1 VTDYRIVPAG
11 DAAVTVEFDA
21 KIAPAVNARA
31 IAVAR
36 SIDDAQVS
44 GVRDIVPAFRAVTVF
59 FDPLRVDRQALFAQ
73 LELEAARSA
82 SSPAISVPLHRVP
95 VCYDAEFGP
104 DLEDVAAFAHLSR
117 RDVVSL
123 HAARTYRVY
132 MLGFL
137 PGFAYLGLVDERIA
151 APRRLSPRTHVAAG
165 SVGIAGRQ
173 TGIYP
178 MASPGGWQLIGRT
191 PLCPF
196 DPALDNP
203 FLLRAG
209 DAVEFYEIDRDSFDR
224 LSEGG

>member
-21 KIAPAVNARA
+21 KIDPVINARA
-31 IAVAR
+31 LAFAR
-36 SIDDAQVS
+36 SMDDAHVP
-44 GVRDIVPAFRAVTVF
+44 GVRDIVSGFRAVTVF
-59 FDPLRVDRQALFAQ
+59 FDPLRVDRQALSTR
-73 LELEAARSA
+73 LEFEAARSA
-82 SSPAISVPLHRVP
+82 SSPAISASLHRVP

-104 DLEDVAAFAHLSR
+104 DLEDIAAFARLSP

-123 HAARTYRVY
+123 HTANTYRVY
-132 MLGFL
+132 MVGFL

-151 APRRLSPRTHVAAG
+151 APRRVSPRTRVVAG

-178 MASPGGWQLIGRT
+178 IASPGGWQLIGRT
-191 PLCPF
+191 PLRTF
-196 DPALDNP
+196 DPALANP

-209 DAVEFYEIDRDSFDR
+209 DAVEFYEIDRSSFDS
-224 LSEGG
+224 LSEAS